1 MATAC
6 PLGASPADICDLL
19 HVIVL
24 VAGRERIE
32 AAERLL
38 LAKLGRLVDHH
49 PARRHSAVT
58 PSVKQHRA
66 RDYPKHLVTR
76 QERIVTLD
84 LHLAGVGVISDELE
98 AGAVGVEHLAA
109 ASDEPGF
116 VGLDRTH
123 RVGEPDIGGRSE
135 EHTSELQSLMRI
147 SYAVFCLKNKKRQK
161 K

>member
-1 MATAC
+1 M
-6 PLGASPADICDLL
+6 LSPHDALPIL
-19 HVIVL
+19 HEIDL

-32 AAERLL
+32 AAERLF

-98 AGAVGVEHLAA
+98 AGAVGVEQ
-109 ASDEPGF
+109 
-116 VGLDRTH
+116 DRKST
-123 RVGEPDIGGRSE
+123 
-135 EHTSELQSLMRI
+135 TSELQSL
-147 SYAVFCLKNKKRQK
+147 
-161 K
+161 

>member
-1 MATAC
+1 M
-6 PLGASPADICDLL
+6 GD
-19 HVIVL
+19 HVNEIDR

-32 AAERLL
+32 AAERLF
-38 LAKLGRLVDHH
+38 LAKLGRLGDHH

-98 AGAVGVEHLAA
+98 AGDRKSVVEGK
-109 ASDEPGF
+109 S
-116 VGLDRTH
+116 VSV
-123 RVGEPDIGGRSE
+123 RVDLGGR
-135 EHTSELQSLMRI
+135 RI
-147 SYAVFCLKNKKRQK
+147 MKNKNIIKSAVTE
-161 K
+161 